1 MPDSHLDWGLLR
13 RAMRGEI
20 SPWEVV
26 RVLLRHLVEVCP
38 QCRRQWT
45 EQSEGALSAAAEL
58 ARVEYSAA
66 FDSALDL
73 LPRRCVD
80 LQRERREA
88 PALVEELASVV
99 GEEEQIR
106 LLEEESRYQ
115 TWGVCDLLINESRRA
130 AFEDPV
136 VAQLLAR
143 LAIEL
148 VGRLDTWK
156 YGASF
161 LEDVRAL
168 GHAYFANGLRMAS
181 DLREA
186 EEAIDR
192 ARRSL
197 ELGAGDPLVMA
208 QVLSLQASLRR
219 DQRRFDEAQYL
230 LDEVITIYRETGELH
245 LEGRALV
252 KKAYGLREA
261 CSAQEAIPVLRRA
274 VSLIDPRRDT
284 RLLLCARHNLICT
297 LLDRG
302 RSAEARKQLDLS
314 RSDYREYPDFWTQLR
329 LRWVEGKL
337 AAAEERFADAESSFV
352 SAREGFLANEV
363 GYDAA
368 LVSLDLALLYLD
380 HGRNAEVIEL
390 AQQMLPIFHAQ
401 DVHRE
406 AVAALLIF
414 QKAAFSRSLTASTI
428 EGIAAY
434 LRRARHDPT
443 YRYEKPS

>member
-1 MPDSHLDWGLLR
+1 MPERHLDWGLMR

-26 RVLLRHLVEVCP
+26 RVLLRHTVEVCP
-38 QCRRQWT
+38 QCRRRWM

-66 FDSALDL
+66 FDSALEL
-73 LPRRCVD
+73 LPRRYID
-80 LQRERREA
+80 LQRERQEA
-88 PALVEELASVV
+88 PELVEELAAV
-99 GEEEQIR
+99 EEEAEQIR
-106 LLEEESRYQ
+106 RLEEEPRYQ
-115 TWGVCDLLINESRRA
+115 TWGVCDLLINQSRQA
-130 AFEDPV
+130 AFENPV

-148 VGRLDTWK
+148 VDRLDSWK

-168 GHAYFANGLRMAS
+168 GCAYLANGLRMAS
-181 DLREA
+181 DLHGA
-186 EEAIDR
+186 QVAIDR

-208 QVLSLQASLRR
+208 QVLSLESSLCR
-219 DQRRFDEAQYL
+219 DQRRFDEAQFL
-230 LDEVITIYRETGELH
+230 LDEVIAIYRETGEAH

-252 KKAYGLREA
+252 KKAHALRES
-261 CSAQEAIPVLRRA
+261 CSSEEAIPVLQRA
-274 VSLIDPRRDT
+274 VKLIDPRRDT
-284 RLLLCARHNLICT
+284 RLLLCARHNLIYT

-302 RSAEARKQLDLS
+302 RAAEARELLDRS
-314 RSDYREYPDFWTQLR
+314 RGDYSEYPDFWTQLR

-337 AAAEERFADAESSFV
+337 AAAEERFADAESFFI

-368 LVSLDLALLYLD
+368 LVSLDLALLYLQ
-380 HGRNAEVIEL
+380 HGRNAEVMEL
-390 AQQMLPIFHAQ
+390 ARHMLPIFRAQ

-414 QKAAFSRSLTASTI
+414 QKAALSRSLTAATI
-428 EGIAAY
+428 SAIAAY

-443 YRYEKPS
+443 YRFEKPS